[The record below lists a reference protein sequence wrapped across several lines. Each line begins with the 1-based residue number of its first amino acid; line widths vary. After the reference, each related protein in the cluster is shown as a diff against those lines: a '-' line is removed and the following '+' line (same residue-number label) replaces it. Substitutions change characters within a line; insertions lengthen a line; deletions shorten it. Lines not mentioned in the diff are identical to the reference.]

1 MILITKLH
9 HVIWGNNLNINVTQA
24 CGITLVEGFRKEC
37 LREKEKSRRE
47 KYRIFFF
54 FNISLLA
61 VVLFVLKFTIM
72 VELLFRHFT
81 NNSVRIIFLSR
92 KNYETIKNLPLLP
105 SIITFHSYSLFCL
118 FRLDIDISILASDSL
133 NIHEKLI
140 NAIDS
145 GRLFIYIQKGFH
157 LYYETLLI

>member
-105 SIITFHSYSLFCL
+105 SILIPCFVYSGFFKYSRKINQCNR
-118 FRLDIDISILASDSL
+118 FREIV
-133 NIHEKLI
+133 
-140 NAIDS
+140 
-145 GRLFIYIQKGFH
+145 H
-157 LYYETLLI
+157 LYSKRLSLILWDAFNLNFYRFA